1 MRISDQSFL
10 IQDVP
15 SLKDLKQKV
24 VSYREQ
30 EKIHNK
36 WLKERLDT
44 IMPKVMKESGLDM
57 WVIAFNE
64 YNEDPLYRTLLPKHF
79 FTGRRTMCLVF
90 VMKDGEL
97 KRLALTRPRIGIDG
111 YYELVW
117 INQKGSNWAIPED
130 YPYPPE
136 TQWECLNRVVNQ
148 YDPKTI
154 GLNYSDD
161 FAFGDGLSYSL
172 AKKIIGA
179 LDEKYR
185 DRIVSAQYAAVK
197 WLETRSD
204 SELAAYNGIMQIQHT
219 MIAEAFSSKV
229 ITPGV
234 TTSADVKYWMM
245 QSIIDMGLEPWFDY
259 ECTIIRKDVGF
270 VSGDDE
276 VIMPGD
282 CLRCDV
288 GFRYLDLCT
297 DTQEMAY
304 VLRPGETDAPD
315 YLKKAL
321 AQVNRFQDIVLEN
334 FEVGRTGNEI
344 LAASRKQAIDE
355 GLKPSLYSHPIGFH
369 GHAAGPTI
377 GLVDAQNGVPVRGDY
392 AVSDHTCY
400 SLELNCTVEIP
411 EWNIT
416 TMWGYESDI
425 SVADGQIE
433 FLAGRQTGYHLIK

>member
-1 MRISDQSFL
+1 MQISDQSFL
-10 IQDVP
+10 IADVP
-15 SLKDLKQKV
+15 SLSDLKKKV
-24 VSYREQ
+24 IPYREQ

-44 IMPKVMKESGLDM
+44 IMPLVMKESGLDM
-57 WVIAFNE
+57 WVVAFNE
-64 YNEDPLYRTLLPKHF
+64 YNEDPLYKTLLPKHM
-79 FTGRRTMCLVF
+79 FTARRTMCLVF
-90 VMKDGEL
+90 VLKDGEC
-97 KRLALTRPRIGIDG
+97 KRLALTRPHIGIDDL
-111 YYELVW
+111 YQLEW
-117 INQKGSNWAIPED
+117 INQKGSNWDIPED

-136 TQWECLNRVVNQ
+136 TQWECLNRVVNE

-154 GLNYSDD
+154 GLNYSDN

-172 AKKIIGA
+172 ANKILSA

-185 DRIVSAQYAAVK
+185 ERVVSAEYSAVK

-234 TTSADVKYWMM
+234 TTNADVKYWMK
-245 QSIIDMGLEPWFDY
+245 QSLIDMGLEPWFDF
-259 ECTIIRKDVGF
+259 EVTIIRKDKGWVE
-270 VSGDDE
+270 DE
-276 VIMPGD
+276 DVIMPGD

-304 VLRPGETDAPD
+304 VLKPGETDAPD
-315 YLKKAL
+315 YLKKAM
-321 AQVNRFQDIVLEN
+321 ADVNRFQDIVVSN
-334 FEVGRTGNEI
+334 FKTGRTGNEI
-344 LAASRKQAIDE
+344 LAASRAEAIAE

-377 GLVDAQNGVPVRGDY
+377 GLVDAQDGVPVRGDY
-392 AVSDHTCY
+392 TVSDHTCY
-400 SLELNCTVEIP
+400 SLELNVTVSIP

-416 TMWGYESDI
+416 SLWGFETDI
-425 SVADGQIE
+425 SLCDGHIE
-433 FLAGRQTGYHLIK
+433 FLSGRQKEYHLVK